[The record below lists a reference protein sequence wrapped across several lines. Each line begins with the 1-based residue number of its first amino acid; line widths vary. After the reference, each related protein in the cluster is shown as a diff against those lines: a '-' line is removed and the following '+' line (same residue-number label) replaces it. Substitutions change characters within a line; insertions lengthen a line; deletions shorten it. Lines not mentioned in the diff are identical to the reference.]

1 MQLGTIIF
9 ATLVLLGQ
17 LTFALGGILNKFWLM
32 EVGRLIFGYF
42 IQLKSKIKSFNFK
55 SHSLELVENHLLWL
69 RTLMQSLGLK
79 AKS

>member
-32 EVGRLIFGYF
+32 EMGRLIFG
-42 IQLKSKIKSFNFK
+42 
-55 SHSLELVENHLLWL
+55 
-69 RTLMQSLGLK
+69 
-79 AKS
+79 